1 MSDLGPQLKRTEMRS
16 QRFGNGIDDTRGSVA
31 VEFALISPILI
42 LSMLGMAAYGIYFG
56 AAHSVQQL
64 SADSARIAVAGITSS
79 EREQLVK
86 DYISK
91 NSGDYM
97 FLKTTA
103 ITVRVADAA
112 ADPTQSNISIQYD
125 AKDLPI
131 WNLYLPLPMPE
142 KTISRTST
150 IRIGGM

>member
-1 MSDLGPQLKRTEMRS
+1 MKVRK
-16 QRFGNGIDDTRGSVA
+16 IDMYANKLIQNDSMNTSGSLE
-31 VEFALISPILI
+31 VEFALIAPILI
-42 LSMLGMAAYGIYFG
+42 ASMLGMAAYGIYFG

-64 SADSARIAVAGITSS
+64 SADSARIAVAGMSSS

-97 FLKTTA
+97 FLDPGA
-103 ITVRVADAA
+103 ITVDVADAV
-112 ADPTQSNISIQYD
+112 ADPTQSNVSIRYD
-125 AKDLPI
+125 ATELPI
-131 WNLYLPLPMPE
+131 WNLYLPLPLPE

-150 IRIGGM
+150 IRIGGL

>member
-1 MSDLGPQLKRTEMRS
+1 MHANKTFNQNTEDIS
-16 QRFGNGIDDTRGSVA
+16 GSLA
-31 VEFALISPILI
+31 VEFALIAPVLI
-42 LSMLGMAAYGIYFG
+42 ASMLGMAAYGIYFG

-64 SADSARIAVAGITSS
+64 SADSARIAVAGMSSS

-86 DYISK
+86 DYITK

-97 FLKTTA
+97 FLDPNA
-103 ITVRVADAA
+103 ITVRVTDAA
-112 ADPTQSNISIQYD
+112 SDPTQSNISIRYD
-125 AKDLPI
+125 ATDLPI
-131 WNLYLPLPMPE
+131 WNLYLPLPLPA